1 MIWFSLPLYLDEVA
15 VLGLFGDFFN
25 EIEVPDLLRISLNL
39 NSSNELLLSDR
50 VDDNSIERIGS
61 VSEPI
66 LLLRFQEEELAL

>member
-1 MIWFSLPLYLDEVA
+1 MA

-39 NSSNELLLSDR
+39 NSSDELLLSDR
-50 VDDNSIERIGS
+50 VDDNSIERVGS
-61 VSEPI
+61 VNEPI